1 MTLLEAKDKAAQ
13 EFGYEH
19 FMDATQS
26 VEDDLEYDDIICLAM
41 TIYAESKAKE
51 AVKEVLDAQS
61 NVEIKYKNILEKEA
75 FNEIWNAAIDAA
87 AGLSD
92 VTFDEGGR
100 MWVNSLSILNLKK

>member
-51 AVKEVLDAQS
+51 A
-61 NVEIKYKNILEKEA
+61 
-75 FNEIWNAAIDAA
+75 WNAAIDAA
-87 AGLSD
+87 EGLSD
-92 VTFDEGGR
+92 VTFDEGSR
-100 MWVNSLSILNLKK
+100 MWVNAVSILNLKK

>member
-1 MTLLEAKDKAAQ
+1 MTAIQVFKKYGAH
-13 EFGYEH
+13 Y
-19 FMDATQS
+19 
-26 VEDDLEYDDIICLAM
+26 YDDDEEAIIKAM
-41 TIYAESKAKE
+41 DEYAESKAKE

-92 VTFDEGGR
+92 VTFDEGSR
-100 MWVNSLSILNLKK
+100 MWVNAVSILNLKKS